1 MNRRLLA
8 LLATLAAGLGLA
20 GWASLPPRPLPA
32 SAAPELFSAGRAM
45 RDIAD
50 LSHAPH
56 PTGSQEDAVVR
67 ARLAGRMRELGLE
80 VSIQPVPLSDKT
92 HARLKAWGT
101 PAIVATEGANLV
113 GLLPGADRTAPAVLL
128 MAHHDTVAGSPGAAD
143 DSAGVAAILETARAL
158 GLSTARRRDLIL
170 LFTDAEETNSDGAEA
185 FFARNPLAAHV
196 GAVINLEARG
206 GGGRALMFETGPDN
220 GALVGLYG
228 RAARSPSAQSLAV
241 LAYRLLPNSS
251 DFTLARARGL
261 AGVNI
266 AFLGRPGLYHAA
278 QATPAAIDPG
288 SVQHLGGQTLDL
300 ARALVEAPALPP
312 RAPDAVFGD
321 LLGRTLFTYP
331 AAGGWAPIA
340 AALVLF
346 AVAGLR
352 LRGRGGL
359 ELRAMLGGAA
369 GAVWALTA
377 GALLFWGLNRVS
389 GAGPG
394 ANYYD
399 RLAAIP
405 RLELQA
411 ALAGL
416 AVLAAVATAPS
427 RAPAA
432 RFLGVAAVAAVLAVV
447 VQALAPMAAPPF
459 GWPLLLAAVAA
470 AGASLIDPR
479 LEAPA
484 ALGVIAVLGALA
496 AAQTLYLG
504 HFAFLGLGADLPAAA
519 APFGFLALFG
529 LTPLA
534 AGALGV
540 RARRVATG
548 LLILAALGCALS
560 VRFDAPAQTIPAYA
574 RRA

>member
-1 MNRRLLA
+1 M
-8 LLATLAAGLGLA
+8 
-20 GWASLPPRPLPA
+20 
-32 SAAPELFSAGRAM
+32 
-45 RDIAD
+45 
-50 LSHAPH
+50 
-56 PTGSQEDAVVR
+56 
-67 ARLAGRMRELGLE
+67 
-80 VSIQPVPLSDKT
+80 
-92 HARLKAWGT
+92 
-101 PAIVATEGANLV
+101 
-113 GLLPGADRTAPAVLL
+113 
-128 MAHHDTVAGSPGAAD
+128 
-143 DSAGVAAILETARAL
+143 
-158 GLSTARRRDLIL
+158 
-170 LFTDAEETNSDGAEA
+170 
-185 FFARNPLAAHV
+185 
-196 GAVINLEARG
+196 INLEARG
-206 GGGRALMFETGPDN
+206 GAGRALMFETGPDN

-321 LLGRTLFTYP
+321 LLGRTLLTYP

-340 AALVLF
+340 AAVGPARDRRASAARPGRAGAARRAGRRGGGGLGAGGRGAAALG
-346 AVAGLR
+346 AEPGLR
-352 LRGRGGL
+352 R
-359 ELRAMLGGAA
+359 RA
-369 GAVWALTA
+369 
-377 GALLFWGLNRVS
+377 
-389 GAGPG
+389 G

-459 GWPLLLAAVAA
+459 
-470 AGASLIDPR
+470 
-479 LEAPA
+479 
-484 ALGVIAVLGALA
+484 ALA
-496 AAQTLYLG
+496 IA
-504 HFAFLGLGADLPAAA
+504 
-519 APFGFLALFG
+519 
-529 LTPLA
+529 
-534 AGALGV
+534 
-540 RARRVATG
+540 ARR
-548 LLILAALGCALS
+548 
-560 VRFDAPAQTIPAYA
+560 RRRRREPA
-574 RRA
+574 